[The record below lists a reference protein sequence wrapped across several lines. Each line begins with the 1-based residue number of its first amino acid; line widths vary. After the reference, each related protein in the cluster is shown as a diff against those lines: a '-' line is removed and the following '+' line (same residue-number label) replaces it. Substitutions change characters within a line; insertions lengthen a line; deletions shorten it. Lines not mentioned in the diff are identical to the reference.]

1 MRINLNIV
9 HLDENISKRKLAFF
23 IFLIILIGA
32 ISFTGLNGSLQNLD
46 ECLYANISRETFENR
61 SLIPLK
67 EGQFYVHKSPLM
79 FWSVLLSFKLFG
91 VNDFAA
97 KFTSA
102 LANAVTSIFILLISR
117 KLFKSSIAGTIA
129 VLIYLTS
136 LQVYGSS
143 HQLATDSLMVMT
155 IFGSLFFSL
164 KGLDDRKAWFF
175 LAAVFNGMTFLTK
188 SAMGLIVPVTLFLY
202 ILFQKRWDIFPF
214 LILYVLISLA
224 ISAPYFLFIYRKAP
238 DLFIKTFL
246 KANILGRFYRKGG
259 VNIETIGAIISAGI
273 QYIALLFLFLL
284 PFSPGMF
291 FLFYRKGE
299 EGSMKDILW
308 DKLSKFISIYFVIVL
323 IGFAISSANGVW
335 THYTLP
341 MIPAVSLFLGITLK
355 KIKNQKIFLYFA
367 FIAFLAIA
375 VVTGVYIKIHRTYPT
390 YRDVII
396 GLAIVYLLFV
406 IYNFIFYF
414 SKIKANRG
422 ILYGTVMFFI
432 CFTIFTAITVPLDF
446 NADIKSFSEVVYE
459 EQSPLIIIN
468 TKEVNEGG
476 NKRRAAYWYLK
487 MRDSEYRT
495 FDHFINKS
503 DKIKRG
509 TYLIYYNGYERKLK
523 SIHSSFKVLKTGKIW
538 NIGVIE

>member
-136 LQVYGSS
+136 LQVYVSS

-299 EGSMKDILW
+299 EGSMKDIL
-308 DKLSKFISIYFVIVL
+308 LSKFISIYFVIVL

-422 ILYGTVMFFI
+422 ILYGTVM
-432 CFTIFTAITVPLDF
+432 L
-446 NADIKSFSEVVYE
+446 
-459 EQSPLIIIN
+459 
-468 TKEVNEGG
+468 
-476 NKRRAAYWYLK
+476 
-487 MRDSEYRT
+487 RT
-495 FDHFINKS
+495 GI
-503 DKIKRG
+503 
-509 TYLIYYNGYERKLK
+509 
-523 SIHSSFKVLKTGKIW
+523 
-538 NIGVIE
+538 